1 MSGSRKYYWFCLISL
16 MLPLAL
22 NGLVAG
28 ELITTTG
35 PNTISFYLDDKPPTI
50 SDLFVT
56 IVWPAVY
63 SLLFL
68 LGTVV
73 FVINPRSESVFKI
86 FSLLSLAVFVA
97 VGSYYL
103 WKLGFWKNGNILW
116 TLISIW
122 GLTNAWFYQKKY
134 VH

>member
-35 PNTISFYLDDKPPTI
+35 PSTISIYLDDQPPTF

-68 LGTVV
+68 LCTVV
-73 FVINPRSESVFKI
+73 FVINPRSESVFKM